1 MGIQSIKSQRLEF
14 FLEIALSKIISFIVF
29 LFRLLIGNDVKKNV
43 NSQKK
48 KKKPKLSVVG
58 LNIR

>member
-14 FLEIALSKIISFIVF
+14 FLEIALSKIMSFIVF